1 LLDPR
6 ESEWEVSIITRAV
19 ILSSLIITIIS
30 VARLLIVSNYQTPI
44 AIAISYS
51 NGTIS
56 TLTGTLV
63 PLIPALLPLATQLL
77 ALFTLGAIL
86 YNSEIRLA
94 LFLATMTAFSATM
107 FVAPAKISTHENSP
121 SSAMVGTFG
130 TWVLTLLLSV
140 AVVGSLIRH
149 RMKGKNFIIGSVFIV
164 ILVVTTV
171 AVSTIASY
179 SLPSPSEMRHIPD
192 VLRRVWLPA
201 ELIST
206 NNGSENVGYVLK
218 TDGNWTTI
226 LWDSD
231 RNIEIMRTSNI
242 TSRMICRIGKPDRL
256 PLIFV
261 ESTKIPKIKP
271 CETSPLEYAPIPP
284 PRIRLP

>member
-1 LLDPR
+1 M
-6 ESEWEVSIITRAV
+6 EVSIITRTV

-63 PLIPALLPLATQLL
+63 PLIPPLLPLATQLL
-77 ALFTLGAIL
+77 AFFTIGAIL

-94 LFLATMTAFSATM
+94 LLLAAMTAFAATM
-107 FVAPAKISTHENSP
+107 LVAPTKISTLEISP
-121 SSAMVGTFG
+121 PLEMVGTFG
-130 TWVLTLLLSV
+130 TWVLTLLLLV
-140 AVVGSLIRH
+140 FIVGSFIRR
-149 RMKGKNFIIGSVFIV
+149 RMKGRQFIIGSAFIV
-164 ILVVTTV
+164 ILVVITV
-171 AVSTIASY
+171 TVSTTASY
-179 SLPSPSEMRHIPD
+179 ALPSPSEMRHIPD
-192 VLRRVWLPA
+192 VLRSVWLPA
-201 ELIST
+201 ELIGT

-242 TSRMICRIGKPDRL
+242 TSRTICRMGKPDRL

-261 ESTKIPKIKP
+261 ESAKIPKIKS
-271 CETSPLEYAPIPP
+271 CEIFPSRYPLISP
-284 PRIRLP
+284 PRIHLP